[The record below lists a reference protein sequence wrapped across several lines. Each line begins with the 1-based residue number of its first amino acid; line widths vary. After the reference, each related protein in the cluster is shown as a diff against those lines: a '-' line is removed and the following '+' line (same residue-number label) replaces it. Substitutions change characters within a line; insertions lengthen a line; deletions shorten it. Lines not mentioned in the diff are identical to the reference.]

1 MDKLERAQKLHRLLQ
16 SHGSRPVDIS
26 HLCGVLECGEKTV
39 RRLIYDMRLYLDA
52 PILNIPQQGYF
63 YAKNATFELPGVWF
77 SNAELQALLTIQQFT
92 ANLSGG
98 FFDDQIQ
105 AIQGKVERLLHKNLP
120 LKDNISRIRV
130 LGTGSR
136 GKKIPMFP
144 LVATALLKRQR
155 LVLKYYSRQNDA
167 WSKREVSPQ
176 HLVFYKGNWYLDAWC
191 HNTDAIK
198 SFAVEKIS
206 KASLKASACKE
217 LSRDELDKLFTK
229 SFGIFSGEPIAT
241 AILHFTEK
249 AARWVEDEQWFP
261 DEMGKWL
268 DHGIFELRIPYSNPT
283 ELIMEICK
291 HGDDVKV
298 IEPAELCRQV
308 AERLRKAGAQYS

>member
-16 SHGSRPVDIS
+16 SHGSRPVPIS
-26 HLCGVLECGEKTV
+26 HLNDALECGEKTV
-39 RRLIYDMRLYLDA
+39 RRLIADMRLYLDA

-63 YAKNATFELPGVWF
+63 YAKNSTFELPGVWF
-77 SNAELQALLTIQQFT
+77 SNEELQALLTIQQFT

-105 AIQGKVERLLHKNLP
+105 TIQSKVERLLHKNLP
-120 LKDNISRIRV
+120 LADNVSRIRV
-130 LGTGSR
+130 LGSGSR
-136 GKKIPMFP
+136 GKRLPMFP

-155 LVLKYYSRQNDA
+155 LVLKYHGRQNDT
-167 WSKREVSPQ
+167 WSEREVSPQ

-191 HNTDAIK
+191 HYRNGLRT
-198 SFAVEKIS
+198 FAVEKID
-206 KASLKASACKE
+206 KASLKSSRCKE
-217 LSRDELDKLFTK
+217 LSHTELNKLLTQ
-229 SFGIFSGEPIAT
+229 SFGIFSGEPKAT
-241 AILHFTEK
+241 AVLHFIEK

-268 DHGIFELRIPYSNPT
+268 DDGIFELRIPYSDPT

-291 HGDDVKV
+291 HGADVKV
-298 IEPAELCRQV
+298 IEPPELCRQV
-308 AERLRKAGAQYS
+308 AERLRKAGDQYS